1 MLLLR
6 CGTVRGKTAFS
17 ARFEEHIYAIEVSN
31 KIIHLYEKIN
41 LFTHADTKFFI
52 LIIYV
57 NLGIKNCNNDFN
69 DCSKK
74 YTFVTLGSARPIND
88 N

>member
-1 MLLLR
+1 MFWRSSLKDED
-6 CGTVRGKTAFS
+6 TVREKTAFS
-17 ARFEEHIYAIEVSN
+17 ARFEKYIYAIEVLN
-31 KIIHLYEKIN
+31 TIIYLCEKIN

-69 DCSKK
+69 QFLHCQCI
-74 YTFVTLGSARPIND
+74 RICM
-88 N
+88 

>member
-1 MLLLR
+1 MKMLLLR
-6 CGTVRGKTAFS
+6 CGTVREKTAFS
-17 ARFEEHIYAIEVSN
+17 ARFEKHIYAIEVLN

-41 LFTHADTKFFI
+41 LFAHADTKFFI

-69 DCSKK
+69 QFPHCQCI
-74 YTFVTLGSARPIND
+74 RICM
-88 N
+88 